1 MMTSRRLAVRPAIL
15 LSESPSTM
23 IMGEST
29 AEDLGVQSLEARAG
43 LAPVALPWLGRAADA
58 NTALLA
64 TQTEAI
70 FTALA
75 GEASGETGRVRIDMR
90 RARGDAHA
98 G

>member
-1 MMTSRRLAVRPAIL
+1 M
-15 LSESPSTM
+15 
-23 IMGEST
+23 
-29 AEDLGVQSLEARAG
+29 EARAG

-75 GEASGETGRVRIDMR
+75 WRGERRNGPGACRYAA
-90 RARGDAHA
+90 RARRRTREIA
-98 G
+98 GNS